1 MEVTVSAIH
10 CTIPESLHDHATRLS
25 RRLDRYNLRAANMVL
40 TFENPNAQR
49 SVEARLL
56 TAGGPPL
63 LAQATGDTYRAAM
76 NQAVDRIERQLKRR
90 RQRVRTGRRAL
101 SAND

>member
-10 CTIPESLHDHATRLS
+10 CAIPESLHDHAARLG
-25 RRLDRYNLRAANMVL
+25 RRLERYNLRAASIVL

-49 SVEARLL
+49 TVEARL
-56 TAGGPPL
+56 TAAGGPPL
-63 LAQATGDTYRAAM
+63 LAQATGDTYRAAL
-76 NQAVDRIERQLKRR
+76 NQAVDRLERQLKRR
-90 RQRVRTGRRAL
+90 RQRGRQGRRAV